1 MLEICFKI
9 QTEECKSKHSGICDI
24 FILFIFYSL
33 SYFHS
38 QKVKAFPF
46 LFEKKNGLAYM
57 NTRSFSSSLIFI
69 SMCVFSFILSLPLS
83 LFFLPSLFPFLPL
96 FFRNLEMRSD
106 LIFYFLHFYFWWL
119 LKTCDPENLNC
130 SKWDS
135 SFSKDARKSIILIYG
150 LHQSD
155 SSLGLCRDFRR
166 ELSI

>member
-1 MLEICFKI
+1 MQALSIEARSSYFSVLEYSSSTQIQPRNKCWKSASKFKQKNVKVNI
-9 QTEECKSKHSGICDI
+9 LVSVIFSFSLS
-24 FILFIFYSL
+24 FILSL

-46 LFEKKNGLAYM
+46 LFEKKNGLTYM

-106 LIFYFLHFYFWWL
+106 LIFYFLHFYF
-119 LKTCDPENLNC
+119 
-130 SKWDS
+130 
-135 SFSKDARKSIILIYG
+135 
-150 LHQSD
+150 
-155 SSLGLCRDFRR
+155 
-166 ELSI
+166 